1 MKKSTDFT
9 RDVVALFG
17 IPFDVL
23 GHEAAEQ
30 RVLDAMATGRKL
42 FMSTPNLNFVA
53 LCQRDEVFR
62 QSVLISDLSVVD
74 GAGVM
79 LLGKLMGTPMPERIA
94 GSTLFDNLVRR
105 APRALKVFLF
115 GGDRG
120 VAKQAADKLNERT
133 AADTAV
139 GYLTPGFG
147 DVASL
152 TEPGQLDEIRSKRPN
167 FLLVALG
174 AQKGQRWIL
183 ENWDQLPSCVVSHL
197 GATINFIAGSVVRAP
212 LRIQRLGLE
221 WAWRIKE
228 EPRLWQRYAGDA
240 WAIGRTL
247 TSQWLAR
254 FIVEPMRL
262 RGGAGA
268 PEVALL
274 RTADGFQLQLS
285 GRWRRD
291 DGLRL
296 AHVLEQATQGG
307 GGHAVVALK
316 RGCRLDPYIVG
327 KLLLLVGHQAATLRT
342 FKLHAEEPA
351 LLRSLRR
358 QGLRDVPTSVLTPA
372 QAPLAPSFA
381 VPR

>member
-17 IPFDVL
+17 IPFDVVD
-23 GHEAAEQ
+23 HEAAEQ

-53 LCQRDEVFR
+53 LCQRDETFR

-74 GAGVM
+74 GSGVM

-115 GGDRG
+115 GGDQG
-120 VAKQAADKLNERT
+120 VAAKAADKLNERT

-139 GYLTPGFG
+139 GFLDPGYG
-147 DVASL
+147 DVESL
-152 TEPGQLDEIRSKRPN
+152 TQPDQLEEIRSSRPN

-183 ENWDQLPSCVVSHL
+183 ENWDSLPSCVISHL
-197 GATINFIAGSVVRAP
+197 GATINFIAGHVVRAP
-212 LRIQRLGLE
+212 QRIQRLGLE

-228 EPRLWQRYAGDA
+228 EPKLWHRYARDA
-240 WAIGRTL
+240 AQIARTL
-247 TSQWLAR
+247 SSQWWGR
-254 FIVEPMRL
+254 YVVEPVTL
-262 RGGAGA
+262 RQDGGA
-268 PEVALL
+268 PQVALL
-274 RTADGFQLQLS
+274 RTPDGFQLQLA
-285 GRWRRD
+285 GRWRRA

-307 GGHAVVALK
+307 GGNAVIALK
-316 RGCRLDPYIVG
+316 RGTRLDPYIAG
-327 KLLLLVGHQAATLRT
+327 KLLLLAGHQAATWRT
-342 FKLHAEEPA
+342 LNVHAEEPA
-351 LLRSLRR
+351 LLKALRR
-358 QGLRDVPTSVLTPA
+358 QGLHDVPQQALAGAYTPL
-372 QAPLAPSFA
+372 QPSFA
-381 VPR
+381 R